1 MPWPQFSES
10 LSKEPVP
17 ATKQAIT
24 TANLAALAALDIL
37 AENVV
42 ALDVSGPMPLSDIFL
57 LVSGRSERQVA
68 AIADSIE
75 EKLLE
80 AGIKTL
86 RREGKSLARWIL
98 IDFGDVIVHVMHEED
113 RMFYS
118 LERLWN
124 DCPVVKLEA
133 NKALSL

>member
-1 MPWPQFSES
+1 M
-10 LSKEPVP
+10 P

-133 NKALSL
+133 NKVLSL

>member
-1 MPWPQFSES
+1 M
-10 LSKEPVP
+10 P

-24 TANLAALAALDIL
+24 IANLAAAAALDKL

-42 ALDVSGPMPLSDIFL
+42 ALDVSGPLPLSDIFL

-68 AIADSIE
+68 AIADGIE
-75 EKLLE
+75 EQLLE
-80 AGIKTL
+80 QGTKAL
-86 RREGKSLARWIL
+86 RREGKALARWIL
-98 IDFGDVIVHVMHEED
+98 LDFGDVVVHVMHEED
-113 RMFYS
+113 RVFYS

-133 NKALSL
+133 NKTPTL

>member
-1 MPWPQFSES
+1 M
-10 LSKEPVP
+10 P
-17 ATKQAIT
+17 ATKQAIK

-42 ALDVSGPMPLSDIFL
+42 ALDVSEPMPLSDIFL

-133 NKALSL
+133 NKTLTL